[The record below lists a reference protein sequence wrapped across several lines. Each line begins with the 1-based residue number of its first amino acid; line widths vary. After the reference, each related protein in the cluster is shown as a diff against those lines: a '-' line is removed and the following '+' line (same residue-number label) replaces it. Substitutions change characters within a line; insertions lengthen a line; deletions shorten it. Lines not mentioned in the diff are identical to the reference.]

1 MLSSTKV
8 DSNVLGYYL
17 VNTSLRNA
25 IRVYIRIIPI
35 AKEHNNPYLVA
46 KNEDLLNYKKIAF
59 LKISILFK

>member
-35 AKEHNNPYLVA
+35 AKEHNTPYLVE

-59 LKISILFK
+59 LKISILLK